1 MAYRELGVEELGA
14 VYERL
19 LDASPEVERA
29 LDRQLPSVLRAGRR
43 VSARRK
49 ESGTFYTPRE
59 MADYLVRETLTPL
72 VRGADADRILSLR
85 VLDPAMGSGAFLVA
99 ACRFLA
105 DAYGQALEREGRLP
119 ARVAPGRARA
129 GFRRLVAQRCLFG
142 VDLNPVAT
150 GLARLSIWLATL
162 AADATLTFLDHHLRV
177 GNSLLGASVDDLARG
192 WRRARAGH
200 SPFAARGP
208 QPALPLVEGDA
219 IPVLMRDL
227 LPLRAS
233 LSEPDETVQIV
244 REKERALS
252 RSQTSGGL
260 ARVRAL
266 ADAWCSWYS
275 WPDDD
280 AAPPRT
286 AWAELADHVLTGR
299 SRLPHGLAEGWLD
312 VAQRTAREG
321 HFFHWPLEFPEVF
334 FAADGT
340 RRPDAGFDAIVG
352 NPPWDMV
359 RGDVQDADLRARAV
373 EDAGVLMTFVRD
385 AGVYEG
391 ARDAHVNRYQL
402 FVERALALATP
413 GGRIGLV
420 APWGLA
426 ADQSA
431 APLRRRLLERCDT
444 DTIVG
449 FENTAAVFPIHR
461 SQRFVLVTATTG
473 RPTTEIRC
481 RLGERSLVTL
491 DAPERGAGISLSP
504 AFLRRVSGDGLELPW
519 LRSGTDLALLDVLDR
534 RWPALGSPDG
544 WHLRFGR
551 ELNATDD
558 KALFTSNGDGIP
570 VVDGRH
576 LSPFSVTTDTA
587 RAVREADLPALAQRL
602 PGVRH
607 HRLAYRDV
615 ASPTN
620 RLTLIAAMLPPR
632 VVSTHTVFCLRTRLD
647 LDSQWCLCALLNSF
661 VANYLVRLRV
671 TSHVTTAIVA
681 RLPAPVLDRESRLA
695 IELASLARSL
705 SRTGLASGPDYARL
719 QALAARAY
727 EVDRKQ
733 FEYVLSTFPLIDAR
747 DRDLAHAEFNQLM
760 EI

>member
-1 MAYRELGVEELGA
+1 MPPQPSLRGTLVSPAFARRLPHRLPGLVDDQTLAVARQRLIRWHRRVEATLGPASGLTAIHDVAAVPLVRLLGYTVERTGPATSDLLVSRLHGERLVPMMLAITPWHEAPEARTRSVLREAARLDTRWALAFNGRLLRLLDPERPLGRRYLEIDVSRVAGEPEALRVLWVVLHAATFTRPRGAGRPRIQAIVEMSAAYERQLARHLQHGVRDALVGLATALRRATRIRSTTSAAVVEQSLTLVFRLLFLLFAEARGLVPLWHPVYRHNYLVQSLSQLAARGTPCDGLWEGLQAISRLAHDGCEIDDLRVTAFNGRLFSPDSTPLGEAARVDDDTMRRVLRSLTTGPDEPQGTANVVAYRELGVEELGA

-286 AWAELADHVLTGR
+286 AWAELADHVLAGR
-299 SRLPHGLAEGWLD
+299 SRLPHGLAE
-312 VAQRTAREG
+312 
-321 HFFHWPLEFPEVF
+321 
-334 FAADGT
+334 
-340 RRPDAGFDAIVG
+340 
-352 NPPWDMV
+352 
-359 RGDVQDADLRARAV
+359 
-373 EDAGVLMTFVRD
+373 
-385 AGVYEG
+385 
-391 ARDAHVNRYQL
+391 
-402 FVERALALATP
+402 ALAGRRATQRP
-413 GGRIGLV
+413 GKPLL
-420 APWGLA
+420 PLA
-426 ADQSA
+426 ARVSRGL
-431 APLRRRLLERCDT
+431 LRRRRHD
-444 DTIVG
+444 G
-449 FENTAAVFPIHR
+449 A
-461 SQRFVLVTATTG
+461 
-473 RPTTEIRC
+473 PTQ
-481 RLGERSLVTL
+481 
-491 DAPERGAGISLSP
+491 
-504 AFLRRVSGDGLELPW
+504 
-519 LRSGTDLALLDVLDR
+519 
-534 RWPALGSPDG
+534 GS
-544 WHLRFGR
+544 
-551 ELNATDD
+551 
-558 KALFTSNGDGIP
+558 
-570 VVDGRH
+570 
-576 LSPFSVTTDTA
+576 
-587 RAVREADLPALAQRL
+587 
-602 PGVRH
+602 
-607 HRLAYRDV
+607 
-615 ASPTN
+615 
-620 RLTLIAAMLPPR
+620 
-632 VVSTHTVFCLRTRLD
+632 TRL
-647 LDSQWCLCALLNSF
+647 SATRHGTWCAG
-661 VANYLVRLRV
+661 
-671 TSHVTTAIVA
+671 T
-681 RLPAPVLDRESRLA
+681 
-695 IELASLARSL
+695 
-705 SRTGLASGPDYARL
+705 SRTLTSARGRSRMP
-719 QALAARAY
+719 AC
-727 EVDRKQ
+727 
-733 FEYVLSTFPLIDAR
+733 S
-747 DRDLAHAEFNQLM
+747 
-760 EI
+760 